1 MLKIQIKGRPRAAV
15 RDDEDMPLKVA
26 INGFGR
32 IGRILYRTYLK
43 NPSPNVQ
50 FVAANDVM
58 NAGTMAYLLK
68 YDSVHGNLGSSISV
82 DGNAIKVDGMQLQ
95 TLMVRDPAQLP
106 WKDLN
111 VDVVVESTGLF
122 TDRESASK
130 HLTAGARKVIISAP
144 AKGPD
149 ATIIPGVTEDKYD
162 PKRHILLSIGSCT
175 TNCVVPVA
183 TVLHRKFGIERA
195 YMITTHAYTNDQ
207 RLHDLPHSDPR
218 RARAA
223 ALSIIPTSTGAART
237 VGEVIPE
244 LKGKIDGMAL
254 RVPVADVS
262 VLNLV
267 AVLKA
272 ETSVEEVN
280 EAFFDAANGE
290 MKRIMKAETE
300 PTVSADYVGDTHSAV
315 VDTLST
321 VVIDKRLTNVTAFY
335 DNEIGFSNRM
345 LDMLELIAK
354 KG

>member
-1 MLKIQIKGRPRAAV
+1 MKALA
-15 RDDEDMPLKVA
+15 RDDNKMTLRVA

-32 IGRILYRTYLK
+32 IGRILYRAYLRR
-43 NPSPNVQ
+43 PSPNVD
-50 FVAANDVM
+50 FVAANDIVDT
-58 NAGTMAYLLK
+58 GTMAYLLK
-68 YDSVHGNLGSSISV
+68 YDSVHGKVGEPISV
-82 DGNAIKVDGMQLQ
+82 EGNAIKVGNKQLQ
-95 TLMVRDPAQLP
+95 TFMVKDPAQLP
-106 WKDLN
+106 WKNLN

-122 TDRESASK
+122 TDKESASK
-130 HLTAGARKVIISAP
+130 HLSAGARKVIISAP

-149 ATIIPGVTEDKYD
+149 ATIIPGVTNDKYD
-162 PKRHILLSIGSCT
+162 PQKHIVLSIGSCT
-175 TNCVVPVA
+175 TNCVVPIA
-183 TVLHRKFGIERA
+183 TVLHRRFGIERA

-207 RLHDLPHSDPR
+207 RLHDLPHKDLR
-218 RARAA
+218 RSRAA

-244 LKGKIDGMAL
+244 LKGKIDGMSL

-272 ETSVEEVN
+272 ETTSEDIN
-280 EAFFDAANGE
+280 KAFSEAAGGD
-290 MKRIMKAETE
+290 MKGVLKAETD
-300 PTVSADYVGDTHSAV
+300 PTVSADYIGDTHSAV

-321 VVIDKRLTNVTAFY
+321 VVIDKKLTNITAFY

>member
-1 MLKIQIKGRPRAAV
+1 MVLR
-15 RDDEDMPLKVA
+15 VA

-32 IGRILYRTYLK
+32 IGRILYRAYLK
-43 NPSPNVQ
+43 NPSPNVE
-50 FVAANDVM
+50 FVAANDIVDA
-58 NAGTMAYLLK
+58 NTMAYLLE
-68 YDSVHGNLGSSISV
+68 YDSVHGNLGKTVSV
-82 DGNAIKVDGMQLQ
+82 EGNTIKVDGMQLQ
-95 TLMVRDPAQLP
+95 TLMVKDPAQLP
-106 WKDLN
+106 WKSLN
-111 VDVVVESTGLF
+111 VDVAIESTGLF

-149 ATIIPGVTEDKYD
+149 ATIIPGVTDSQYD
-162 PKRHILLSIGSCT
+162 PKKHIILSIGSCT

-183 TVLHRKFGIERA
+183 TVLHKRFGIERG

-207 RLHDLPHSDPR
+207 RLHDLPHKDLR
-218 RARAA
+218 RSRAA
-223 ALSIIPTSTGAART
+223 ALSIIPTTTGAART

-244 LKGKIDGMAL
+244 LKGRIDGMSL

-267 AVLKA
+267 AVLKV
-272 ETSVEEVN
+272 ETTAEEVN
-280 EAFFDAANGE
+280 GAYVEAANGE
-290 MKRIMKAETE
+290 LKRVLKVETK

-315 VDTLST
+315 VDSLST
-321 VVIDKRLTNVTAFY
+321 VVVDKKLANILAFY

-345 LDMLELIAK
+345 LDMLDLIAK

>member
-1 MLKIQIKGRPRAAV
+1 MTV
-15 RDDEDMPLKVA
+15 RVA

-58 NAGTMAYLLK
+58 NAGTMAHLLK

-82 DGNAIKVDGMQLQ
+82 DGNAIKVNGTRLQ

-130 HLTAGARKVIISAP
+130 HLTAGARTVIISAP

-162 PKRHILLSIGSCT
+162 PKRHVLLSIGSCT

-207 RLHDLPHSDPR
+207 RLHDLPHPDPR

-272 ETSVEEVN
+272 EASIEEVN
-280 EAFFDAANGE
+280 KAFFDAANVE
-290 MKRIMKAETE
+290 MNRILKAETE

>member
-1 MLKIQIKGRPRAAV
+1 
-15 RDDEDMPLKVA
+15 MPLKVA

-32 IGRILYRTYLK
+32 IGRILYRAYLRS
-43 NPSPNVQ
+43 PSPNLE

-58 NAGTMAYLLK
+58 DAETMAHLLK
-68 YDSVHGNLGSSISV
+68 YDSVHGKLQSDISV
-82 DGNAIKVDGMQLQ
+82 EGNAIKVGGRKLQ

-106 WKDLN
+106 WKDLG
-111 VDVVVESTGLF
+111 VEVVVESTGLF

-149 ATIIPGVTEDKYD
+149 ATIIPGVTNRMYD
-162 PKRHILLSIGSCT
+162 PKKHVILSIGSCT
-175 TNCVVPVA
+175 TNCVVPCA
-183 TVLHRKFGIERA
+183 TVLHKEFGIERA

-207 RLHDLPHSDPR
+207 RLHDLQHKDLR

-223 ALSIIPTSTGAART
+223 ALNIIPTTTGAART

-267 AVLKA
+267 ALVKRD
-272 ETSVEEVN
+272 TNKDEVN
-280 EAFFDAANGE
+280 ESFMRAANGE
-290 MKRIMKAETE
+290 LKGIIKAETE
-300 PTVSADYVGDTHSAV
+300 PTVSADYLGDTHSAI

-321 VVIDKRLTNVTAFY
+321 VVVDNRLVNLTAFY
-335 DNEIGFSNRM
+335 DNEIGFSFRM

-354 KG
+354 MG